1 MMQVPLPQQ
10 RESSVIGSGGG
21 KPMGYNPS
29 EAQVNLLSAVAFDV
43 GL

>member
-10 RESSVIGSGGG
+10 RESSVIGSGEG
-21 KPMGYNPS
+21 KPMGYSPS
-29 EAQVNLLSAVAFDV
+29 EAPVNLLSAVALDV